1 MNIIPAIDILNGKC
15 VRLLRGNYSNVTVY
29 NENPIEQVKIF
40 KNAGFKNIHIVDLNA
55 AKTGGDENLEIIQN
69 ISCIENIE
77 IQVGGG
83 IRTIEKATQLLSNNI
98 RRIIVGTAAITN
110 DTFRNQLKNY
120 IDVNKI
126 IFGLDFNLSND
137 TPLLSI
143 HGWTKS
149 TDINLYDY
157 INNNKWIKNILATDI
172 SVDGTLK
179 GPNLNIYKNL
189 LTNKNINLIASG
201 GIGSLEDINNLRSIL
216 CNECVVGKAIYENKI
231 SLQDLK
237 NVN

>member
-1 MNIIPAIDILNGKC
+1 MNIIPAIDILDGKC
-15 VRLLRGNYSNVTVY
+15 VRLLKGNYSDVTVY

-110 DTFRNQLKNY
+110 DAFRNQLKNY

-143 HGWTKS
+143 QGWTKS

-189 LTNKNINLIASG
+189 LANKNINLIASG

>member
-1 MNIIPAIDILNGKC
+1 MNIIPAIDILDGKC
-15 VRLLRGNYSNVTVY
+15 VRLLKGNYSDVTVY
-29 NENPIEQVKIF
+29 NKNPIEQVKIF
-40 KNAGFKNIHIVDLNA
+40 KNVGFKNIHIVDLNA

-126 IFGLDFNLSND
+126 IFGLDFNINND

-143 HGWTKS
+143 HGWTKNA
-149 TDINLYDY
+149 DINLYDY

-172 SVDGTLK
+172 SVDGTLE
-179 GPNLNIYKNL
+179 GPNLIIYENL
-189 LTNKNINLIASG
+189 LANKNINLIASG

>member
-15 VRLLRGNYSNVTVY
+15 VRLLKGNYSDVTVY

-83 IRTIEKATQLLSNNI
+83 IRTIEKATQLLANNI

-110 DTFRNQLKNY
+110 DAFRNQLKNY

-143 HGWTKS
+143 NGWTKS

-157 INNNKWIKNILATDI
+157 INNNIWIKNILATDI

-189 LTNKNINLIASG
+189 LANKNINLIASG

-231 SLQDLK
+231 SLQELK

>member
-15 VRLLRGNYSNVTVY
+15 VRLLKGDYSDVTVY

-40 KNAGFKNIHIVDLNA
+40 KNSGFKNIHIVDLNA

-110 DTFRNQLKNY
+110 EVFRDQLKNY

-189 LTNKNINLIASG
+189 LANKNINLIASG
-201 GIGSLEDINNLRSIL
+201 GIGSLEDINNLRLIL

>member
-1 MNIIPAIDILNGKC
+1 MNIIPAIDILDGKC
-15 VRLLRGNYSNVTVY
+15 VRLLKGNYSDVTVY

-110 DTFRNQLKNY
+110 DAFRDQLKNY

-179 GPNLNIYKNL
+179 GPNINIYKNL
-189 LTNKNINLIASG
+189 LANKNINLIASG
-201 GIGSLEDINNLRSIL
+201 GIGSIEDINNLRSIL

>member
-15 VRLLRGNYSNVTVY
+15 VRLLKGNYSDVTVY
-29 NENPIEQVKIF
+29 NKNPIEQVKIF
-40 KNAGFKNIHIVDLNA
+40 KNVGFKNIHIVDLNA

-110 DTFRNQLKNY
+110 DAFRDQLKNY

-179 GPNLNIYKNL
+179 GPNVNIYKNL

-201 GIGSLEDINNLRSIL
+201 GIGSMEDINKLRSIF

>member
-15 VRLLRGNYSNVTVY
+15 VRLLKGNYSDVTVY

-83 IRTIEKATQLLSNNI
+83 IRTIEKATQLLANNI

-110 DTFRNQLKNY
+110 DAFRNQLKNY

-126 IFGLDFNLSND
+126 IFGLDFNLGND

-172 SVDGTLK
+172 SLDGTLK
-179 GPNLNIYKNL
+179 VPNLNIYKNL
-189 LTNKNINLIASG
+189 LANKNHNLIASG
-201 GIGSLEDINNLRSIL
+201 GI
-216 CNECVVGKAIYENKI
+216 
-231 SLQDLK
+231 
-237 NVN
+237 

>member
-15 VRLLRGNYSNVTVY
+15 VRLLKGNYLDVTVY

-55 AKTGGDENLEIIQN
+55 AKTGGDENLEIIQK

-110 DTFRNQLKNY
+110 GTFRNQLKNN

-137 TPLLSI
+137 TPLLSVN
-143 HGWTKS
+143 GWTKS

-189 LTNKNINLIASG
+189 LANKNINLIASG

>member
-1 MNIIPAIDILNGKC
+1 MNIIPAIDILDGKC
-15 VRLLRGNYSNVTVY
+15 VRLLKGNYSDVTVY

-110 DTFRNQLKNY
+110 EAFRDQLKNY

-189 LTNKNINLIASG
+189 LANKNINLIASG
-201 GIGSLEDINNLRSIL
+201 GIGSLEDINNLRLIL

>member
-15 VRLLRGNYSNVTVY
+15 VRLLKGNYSDVTVY

-126 IFGLDFNLSND
+126 IFGLDFNINND

-143 HGWTKS
+143 HGWTKN

-172 SVDGTLK
+172 SVDGTLE
-179 GPNLNIYKNL
+179 GPNLVIYKNL
-189 LTNKNINLIASG
+189 LANKNINLIASG

-237 NVN
+237 NVD

>member
-15 VRLLRGNYSNVTVY
+15 VRLLKGNYADVTVY
-29 NENPIEQVKIF
+29 NDDPIEQVKIF

-55 AKTGGDENLEIIQN
+55 AITGGDENLKIIQN
-69 ISCIENIE
+69 IACIENIE

-110 DTFRNQLKNY
+110 DAFRNQLKKN

-137 TPLLSI
+137 TPLLSVN
-143 HGWTKS
+143 GWTKS

-189 LTNKNINLIASG
+189 LTNKDINLIASG

>member
-15 VRLLRGNYSNVTVY
+15 VRLLKGNYSDVTVY

-83 IRTIEKATQLLSNNI
+83 IRTIKKATQLLSNNI

-110 DTFRNQLKNY
+110 DAFRDQLKNY

-143 HGWTKS
+143 NGWTKS

-179 GPNLNIYKNL
+179 GPNLNIYKKL
-189 LTNKNINLIASG
+189 LANKNINLIASG

>member
-15 VRLLRGNYSNVTVY
+15 VRLLKGNYLDVTVY

-55 AKTGGDENLEIIQN
+55 AKTGGDENLEIIQK

-126 IFGLDFNLSND
+126 IFGLDFNINND

-143 HGWTKS
+143 HGWTKN

-172 SVDGTLK
+172 SVDGTLE
-179 GPNLNIYKNL
+179 GPNLIIYENL
-189 LTNKNINLIASG
+189 LANKNINLIASG
-201 GIGSLEDINNLRSIL
+201 GIGSLEDIDNLRSIL

>member
-1 MNIIPAIDILNGKC
+1 MNIIPAIDILDGKC
-15 VRLLRGNYSNVTVY
+15 VRLLKGNYSDVTVY

-110 DTFRNQLKNY
+110 DVFRNQLKNY

-157 INNNKWIKNILATDI
+157 INNNEWIKNILATDI

-189 LTNKNINLIASG
+189 LANKNINLIASG

>member
-1 MNIIPAIDILNGKC
+1 MNIIPAIDILDGKC
-15 VRLLRGNYSNVTVY
+15 VRLTKGNYSDVTVY

-110 DTFRNQLKNY
+110 DAFRNQLKNY

-189 LTNKNINLIASG
+189 LANKNINLIASG

>member
-15 VRLLRGNYSNVTVY
+15 VRLLKGNYSDVTVY

-69 ISCIENIE
+69 ISCIENIV

-83 IRTIEKATQLLSNNI
+83 VRTIEKATQLLSNNI
-98 RRIIVGTAAITN
+98 KRIIVGTAAITN
-110 DTFRNQLKNY
+110 DAFRNQLKNY

-189 LTNKNINLIASG
+189 LANKNINLIASG

-231 SLQDLK
+231 SLQELK

>member
-1 MNIIPAIDILNGKC
+1 MNIIPAIDILDGKC
-15 VRLLRGNYSNVTVY
+15 VRLLKGNYSDVTVY

-83 IRTIEKATQLLSNNI
+83 IRTIKKATQLLSNNI

-110 DTFRNQLKNY
+110 DAFRNQLKNY

-126 IFGLDFNLSND
+126 IFGLDFNLSNE

-143 HGWTKS
+143 QGWTKS
-149 TDINLYDY
+149 TNINLYDY

-189 LTNKNINLIASG
+189 LANKNINLIASG

>member
-15 VRLLRGNYSNVTVY
+15 VRLLKGNYSDVTVY
-29 NENPIEQVKIF
+29 NENPVEQVKIF
-40 KNAGFKNIHIVDLNA
+40 KNSGFKNIHIVDLNA

-110 DTFRNQLKNY
+110 EVFRDQLKNY

-189 LTNKNINLIASG
+189 LANKNINLIASG
-201 GIGSLEDINNLRSIL
+201 GIGSLEDINNLRLIL

>member
-1 MNIIPAIDILNGKC
+1 MNIIPAIDILDGKC
-15 VRLLRGNYSNVTVY
+15 VRLLKGNYSDVTVY

-110 DTFRNQLKNY
+110 DAFRNQLKNY

-179 GPNLNIYKNL
+179 GPNINIYKNL
-189 LTNKNINLIASG
+189 LANKNINLIASG

>member
-15 VRLLRGNYSNVTVY
+15 VRLLKGNYSDVTVY

-55 AKTGGDENLEIIQN
+55 AKTGGDENLEIIRN

-98 RRIIVGTAAITN
+98 KRIIVGTAAITN
-110 DTFRNQLKNY
+110 DRFRNQLKNY

-126 IFGLDFNLSND
+126 IFGLDFNINNNI
-137 TPLLSI
+137 PLLSI
-143 HGWTKS
+143 HGWTER

-172 SVDGTLK
+172 SVDGTLE
-179 GPNLNIYKNL
+179 GPNLVIYKNL
-189 LTNKNINLIASG
+189 LANKNINLIASG

>member
-1 MNIIPAIDILNGKC
+1 MNIIPAIDILDGKC
-15 VRLLRGNYSNVTVY
+15 VRLLKGNYSDVTVY

-83 IRTIEKATQLLSNNI
+83 IRTIEKATQLLSDNI

-110 DTFRNQLKNY
+110 DAFRDQLKNY

-189 LTNKNINLIASG
+189 LANKNINLIASG

>member
-1 MNIIPAIDILNGKC
+1 MNIIPAIDILDGKC
-15 VRLLRGNYSNVTVY
+15 VRLTKGNYSDVTVY

-110 DTFRNQLKNY
+110 DAFRNQLKNY

-143 HGWTKS
+143 QGWTKS

-189 LTNKNINLIASG
+189 LSNKNINLIASG

>member
-15 VRLLRGNYSNVTVY
+15 VRLLKGNYADVTIY

-189 LTNKNINLIASG
+189 LANKNINLIASG

-216 CNECVVGKAIYENKI
+216 CNECIVGKAIYENKI

>member
-15 VRLLRGNYSNVTVY
+15 VRLLKGNYLDVTVY

-55 AKTGGDENLEIIQN
+55 AKTGGDENLEIIQK

-126 IFGLDFNLSND
+126 IFGLDFNINND

-143 HGWTKS
+143 HGWTKN

-172 SVDGTLK
+172 SVDGTLE
-179 GPNLNIYKNL
+179 GPNLIIYENL
-189 LTNKNINLIASG
+189 LANKNINLIASG